1 MTGFDS
7 APQYP
12 FDHGHGH
19 GYGQQQPAAAQPAA
33 AQPAAAQA
41 ATRPAGPPVSQ
52 GAMNVRWLLADFL
65 GTVAG
70 VADAVV
76 VSSDGLLLADAQQ
89 GARADELS
97 AIVSAL
103 TSLAG
108 GLARALEHGRVKQ
121 TMVTMDDGHLVVMA
135 ISDGSCLGVYATLS
149 CDLGVLAYQMALLV
163 ERAGHALT
171 PQVRSELHRAMA
183 VR

>member
-1 MTGFDS
+1 MTDFDS
-7 APQYP
+7 A
-12 FDHGHGH
+12 
-19 GYGQQQPAAAQPAA
+19 
-33 AQPAAAQA
+33 
-41 ATRPAGPPVSQ
+41 RPAPAVVQASAPAPTPVSQ
-52 GAMNVRWLLADFL
+52 AAKNIRWLLDEFL

-76 VSSDGLLLADAQQ
+76 VSSDGLLLADSRA
-89 GARADELS
+89 GARTDELS

-103 TSLAG
+103 TSLAAGVARVLEYG
-108 GLARALEHGRVKQ
+108 GVRQ
-121 TMVTMDDGHLVVMA
+121 TMVTMDEGHLVVMA
-135 ISDGSCLGVYATLS
+135 ISDGSCLGVYATLD
-149 CDLGVLAYQMALLV
+149 CELGVLAYQMALLV

>member
-1 MTGFDS
+1 MTDFDS
-7 APQYP
+7 MRAPQAP
-12 FDHGHGH
+12 M
-19 GYGQQQPAAAQPAA
+19 
-33 AQPAAAQA
+33 AQA
-41 ATRPAGPPVSQ
+41 PVSQ
-52 GAMNVRWLLADFL
+52 AAKNVRWLLNDFL

-70 VADAVV
+70 VAEAVV
-76 VSSDGLLLADAQQ
+76 VSSDGLLLADSRD
-89 GARADELS
+89 GVRSDELS

-108 GLARALEHGRVKQ
+108 GVARVLEFGGVRQ
-121 TMVTMDDGHLVVMA
+121 TMVTMDQGHLVVMA
-135 ISDGSCLGVYATLS
+135 ISDGSCLGVYATLN
-149 CDLGVLAYQMALLV
+149 CELGVLAYQMALLV

>member
-1 MTGFDS
+1 MSDPDYQL
-7 APQYP
+7 AP
-12 FDHGHGH
+12 
-19 GYGQQQPAAAQPAA
+19 AQS
-33 AQPAAAQA
+33 QSV
-41 ATRPAGPPVSQ
+41 AGPPVSQ
-52 GAMNVRWLLADFL
+52 AAMNVRWLLSDFL
-65 GTVAG
+65 GQVPG

-76 VSSDGLLLADAQQ
+76 VSADGLLLADSQQ
-89 GARADELS
+89 GRKADELS

-108 GLARALEHGRVKQ
+108 GLARAISFGAVKQ
-121 TMVTMDDGHLVVMA
+121 TMVTMDEGHLVVMA
-135 ISDGSCLGVYATLS
+135 ISDGSCLGVYARVT

-171 PQVRSELHRAMA
+171 PQVRSELRRAMA